1 MGGEDEALKH
11 LTMAEGS
18 LLRRAMSVSNDD
30 PSEPTKYDV
39 VESLNFS
46 KRNNDE
52 LKSPFSLNRGS
63 VVKNRTTLRTQALD

>member
-46 KRNNDE
+46 KGNNDA

-63 VVKNRTTLRTQALD
+63 VVNNRTTLRTQALD